1 MLLTQE
7 QEMIRD
13 AIRTFVR
20 EAITPHAAAWDRD
33 ATFPK
38 DVHRQLGELGAY
50 GVAVPEELGGDLAF
64 LLGRRRCHL
73 FQQPTRV
80 FISIPGS
87 DLVHFQVTK
96 MFD

>member
-33 ATFPK
+33 
-38 DVHRQLGELGAY
+38 
-50 GVAVPEELGGDLAF
+50 
-64 LLGRRRCHL
+64 
-73 FQQPTRV
+73 
-80 FISIPGS
+80 
-87 DLVHFQVTK
+87 
-96 MFD
+96 